1 MSRVA
6 PDKTRWVEMNFRNE
20 CIKVSWGDECLLCS
34 SLRGVGVGGMN
45 QIFNR
50 QDKHSRVSKHQ
61 LVRHSVYKSANYKI
75 LLRWLDHQCKSLTGL
90 DVSPGTPWKCITRL
104 KPAWFELHVLLKTS
118 KTIFF
123 VSMFIHI
130 HLMCTPPPPPTQFV
144 LPELMSILV
153 NTPNMRVFFF
163 LNITICRLNEFNV

>member
-1 MSRVA
+1 MLHIVYYCEICQPCKLWAALRPIRRDELKWISGMNA
-6 PDKTRWVEMNFRNE
+6 SKCHEEMNVYF
-20 CIKVSWGDECLLCS
+20 VAHWGW
-34 SLRGVGVGGMN
+34 GGMN
-45 QIFNR
+45 QTFNR

-61 LVRHSVYKSANYKI
+61 LVRNSVYKSANYKI

-130 HLMCTPPPPPTQFV
+130 HLMCTPPTHPPN
-144 LPELMSILV
+144 LSSLS
-153 NTPNMRVFFF
+153 
-163 LNITICRLNEFNV
+163 